1 MVRFGYF
8 LTWVKVEG
16 FFSYIK
22 KLKTCE
28 NRLYRG
34 DNSFCYVLGTGSDW
48 VQLKNG
54 DNLVLTNILLAPNIR
69 RNLMSIPQLDKKGFE
84 TSFISG
90 KATVVVNKN
99 ILVFGIYLMGCT
111 N

>member
-1 MVRFGYF
+1 M
-8 LTWVKVEG
+8 
-16 FFSYIK
+16 
-22 KLKTCE
+22 
-28 NRLYRG
+28 
-34 DNSFCYVLGTGSDW
+34 
-48 VQLKNG
+48 QLKNG